1 MIYDQPRT
9 DPSEPTTVM
18 SAAIHTFRLRRIW
31 SKIYHAYYSILSDTV
46 GDSSLIPHFRAE
58 LDEWYASIP
67 NPPQSSSTRL
77 SVFGSRDWFQLAFSH
92 SILLLHCPQ
101 IIRKQSPSMSR
112 ATSLASYSECFEAS
126 QKICELY
133 RRIFIANA
141 SSCSWGS
148 LHILFFAGLT
158 YIFCLWSSPEAR
170 RNISYHDVYRTCTS
184 CTVVLSLMA
193 ERWKAAAPHRD
204 FFDVL
209 ANRTVHVVCN
219 KDFKGW
225 SEEGYASTGDFEG
238 PQNTGAEPLMHD
250 WIIQIAQ
257 SGMSMAVESLLTEFR
272 NRGFLRSSAI
282 D

>member
-1 MIYDQPRT
+1 
-9 DPSEPTTVM
+9 M
-18 SAAIHTFRLRRIW
+18 SVAIHTFRLRRIW
-31 SKIYHAYYSILSDTV
+31 SKIYYTYYSISPNTV
-46 GDSSLIPHFRAE
+46 SDSSLIPFFRAE

-67 NPPQSSSTRL
+67 SPSQSSSTRL

-92 SILLLHCPQ
+92 SILLLYCPQ
-101 IIRKQSPSMSR
+101 IIRKQSPGISR
-112 ATSLASYSECFEAS
+112 ANSAVSYRECFGAS

-158 YIFCLWSSPEAR
+158 YIFCLWSSPETR
-170 RNISYHDVYRTCTS
+170 RDISYHDVYRTCTS

-209 ANRTVHVVCN
+209 ANRTVNVVCN

-225 SEEGYASTGDFEG
+225 SEDGDASAGDIEDT
-238 PQNTGAEPLMHD
+238 QDTEAEPGLMHD

-257 SGMSMAVESLLTEFR
+257 SGMSMAVELLLTEFS
-272 NRGFLRSSAI
+272 NRGFLRSSAV